1 MRLVKRDP
9 LPIAGVPLNGLV
21 RASGLSFPDPRLVAA
36 IALDRLVAARVPLS
50 DGVLFHEL
58 VHVAQFRLLGVR
70 EFSRLY
76 VRGFLA
82 SGSYE
87 GIPLER
93 CAYELEARFEL
104 GESEFSVEEELKAWR
119 DGGRF

>member
-1 MRLVKRDP
+1 M
-9 LPIAGVPLNGLV
+9 
-21 RASGLSFPDPRLVAA
+21 
-36 IALDRLVAARVPLS
+36 
-50 DGVLFHEL
+50 
-58 VHVAQFRLLGVR
+58 LGVR

-82 SGSYE
+82 SGCYE

-104 GESEFSVEEELKAWR
+104 GSSEFDVEAEVRVWLDSKR
-119 DGGRF
+119 L